1 MKIRSDESLSSWR
14 VVRSSRRKSQQ
25 QQEKQLSSRMLRWM
39 QRSMCLSAQ
48 TGKPYRSLS
57 MVDGEGDQTQLRE
70 ISEACLLNPSPD
82 SDTLAPKDRTA
93 LLCYTLNRMPTR
105 PDLVQATLSGHGHA
119 RTKAAPPS
127 SSSFNLGVQRYLL
140 IRHELLTLQ
149 YGHTSAKTHARTWP
163 HRTGARSQARRAS
176 PTRPLVFVAPC
187 PPPRRFVMS
196 RPRRLAPSH
205 LRPSL

>member
-48 TGKPYRSLS
+48 TGKPSRSLS

-119 RTKAAPPS
+119 RTKAAP
-127 SSSFNLGVQRYLL
+127 GL
-140 IRHELLTLQ
+140 IIIQSRRATLPADPTRAFDATVRTHECQ
-149 YGHTSAKTHARTWP
+149 DARTHVAAP
-163 HRTGARSQARRAS
+163 NRTGRVDSS
-176 PTRPLVFVAPC
+176 
-187 PPPRRFVMS
+187 
-196 RPRRLAPSH
+196 
-205 LRPSL
+205 

>member
-1 MKIRSDESLSSWR
+1 MAGGEELEEEEPAAAGEAAELEDAALDAAFDVLVGS
-14 VVRSSRRKSQQ
+14 
-25 QQEKQLSSRMLRWM
+25 
-39 QRSMCLSAQ
+39 
-48 TGKPYRSLS
+48 
-57 MVDGEGDQTQLRE
+57 DGEA
-70 ISEACLLNPSPD
+70 ISQSLYGGRRGRPD
-82 SDTLAPKDRTA
+82 STA
-93 LLCYTLNRMPTR
+93 RDFRGLSPESIPRFRHSGSKGPHGAIMLYTLTHAYAIR
-105 PDLVQATLSGHGHA
+105 PRSATLSGHGHA